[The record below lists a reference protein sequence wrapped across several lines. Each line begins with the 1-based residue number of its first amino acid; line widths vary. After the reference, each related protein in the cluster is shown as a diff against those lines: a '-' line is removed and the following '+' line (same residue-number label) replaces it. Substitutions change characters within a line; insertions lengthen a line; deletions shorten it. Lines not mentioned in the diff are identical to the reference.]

1 MRTKKIL
8 TVLAGY
14 TFVQADNPAI
24 DNSYYTQT
32 IRASLQG
39 TKAYVLTSAPA
50 NLGSLVQDYG
60 MMKAYENEA
69 TGNLRVQFLGT
80 YAPLPFNADNKSI
93 LFMGAENKL
102 YYPES
107 GASIGAQRAYFKIG
121 DETAAP
127 RLTAFNI
134 NFGDGE
140 TTGIVNISKE
150 SGSCRRM
157 VHPRRAQ
164 TLAEA
169 HRPRYIYQQWS
180 KGRD

>member
-69 TGNLRVQFLGT
+69 TGNLRVQF
-80 YAPLPFNADNKSI
+80 D
-93 LFMGAENKL
+93 
-102 YYPES
+102 
-107 GASIGAQRAYFKIG
+107 
-121 DETAAP
+121 
-127 RLTAFNI
+127 
-134 NFGDGE
+134 
-140 TTGIVNISKE
+140 
-150 SGSCRRM
+150 
-157 VHPRRAQ
+157 
-164 TLAEA
+164 
-169 HRPRYIYQQWS
+169 
-180 KGRD
+180 